1 MYSQRLFPTSSYLSQ
16 GLEDLDLDHGGVWR
30 KKWKKGAEYRMV
42 NVNPHIL
49 HLLRPAV
56 LEHNVTRGRRDEVLR
71 RCVYAHDLDIS
82 KDFQT
87 VFHIIHVSKLLPSRR
102 KR

>member
-1 MYSQRLFPTSSYLSQ
+1 M
-16 GLEDLDLDHGGVWR
+16 WR

-42 NVNPHIL
+42 NVNPRIL

-56 LEHNVTRGRRDEVLR
+56 PEHNVTRGRRDEVLR